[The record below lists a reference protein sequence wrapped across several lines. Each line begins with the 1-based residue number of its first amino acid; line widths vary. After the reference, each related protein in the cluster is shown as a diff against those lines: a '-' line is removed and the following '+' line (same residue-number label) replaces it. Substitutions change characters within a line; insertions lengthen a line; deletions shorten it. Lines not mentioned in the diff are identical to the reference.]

1 MILKYVVPLL
11 AVLMLGFAVLHVVRS
26 AEEKP
31 AASPPLS
38 PAEPP
43 FEHTLAATGVI
54 EASTANVAVASPLP
68 GIVAR
73 VFVRAGDHVAAAAP
87 LFALDDRPLLAERL
101 VRETRLATAQAEL
114 RRLESLPR
122 SEELPASAARIRE
135 AQALLRERRVN
146 HDRGK
151 ELFAK
156 NLIGADELEQ
166 RQAMMEAAREQLARA
181 EADDRLLKAGA
192 SETDRAIARARIS
205 EAEAMVRQV
214 QTDLERLTV
223 HAPVAG
229 TVLQVNVRVGE
240 AVGARTETPPI
251 LLGETRP
258 LHVRVDLDEQH
269 IGRFQPEAPATASR
283 RGAPQPVFPLHF
295 VRVEPLVVLKRTL
308 TGDVSE
314 RTDARVL
321 QVIYELQPGRET
333 LYVGQ
338 QMDVF
343 IATATPAAP
352 GPR

>member
-11 AVLMLGFAVLHVVRS
+11 ALLMLGFAVLHVVRS

-31 AASPPLS
+31 TASPPLP
-38 PAEPP
+38 PAEAPY
-43 FEHTLAATGVI
+43 EHTLAATGVI

-73 VFVRAGDHVAAAAP
+73 VFVHAGEHVATGAP
-87 LFALDDRPLLAERL
+87 LFALDDRPLLAERR
-101 VRETRLATAQAEL
+101 VRETRLATAQTEL

-122 SEELPASAARIRE
+122 AEQLPASAARVRE
-135 AQALLRERRVN
+135 AQALLRERTVN

-166 RQAMMEAAREQLARA
+166 RQAMMEVAREQLARA

-192 SETDRAIARARIS
+192 SETDRAIARARIT

-229 TVLQVNVRVGE
+229 TVLQVNVRAGE
-240 AVGARTETPPI
+240 AVGARPETPI

-269 IGRFQPEAPATASR
+269 IARFQPDVPATASR

-295 VRVEPLVVLKRTL
+295 VRVEPLVVLKRAL

-321 QVIYELQPGRET
+321 QVIYELEPGRER

-343 IATATPAAP
+343 IAMPDH
-352 GPR
+352 

>member
-31 AASPPLS
+31 AASPPLP
-38 PAEPP
+38 PAEAP
-43 FEHTLAATGVI
+43 FEQTLAATGVI

-68 GIVAR
+68 GIIAR
-73 VFVRAGDHVAAAAP
+73 VFVKAGEHVEAGAP
-87 LFALDDRPLLAERL
+87 LFALDDRPLLAERR

-122 SEELPASAARIRE
+122 PEELPSSAARIRE
-135 AQALLRERRVN
+135 ARALLRERTLN

-151 ELFAK
+151 ELFDRE
-156 NLIGADELEQ
+156 LIGADELDQ
-166 RQAMMEAAREQLARA
+166 RRAMMEAAREQLARA

-192 SETDRAIARARIS
+192 SETDRAIARARIA
-205 EAEAMVRQV
+205 EAEAMVRQI

-223 HAPVAG
+223 HAPAAG
-229 TVLQVNVRVGE
+229 TILQVNVRVGE
-240 AVGARTETPPI
+240 SVGARPETPPI

-258 LHVRVDLDEQH
+258 LHLRVDLDEHH
-269 IGRFQPEAPATASR
+269 IARFQPEAPANAAR
-283 RGAPQPVFPLHF
+283 RGAPQPVFPLRF
-295 VRVEPLVVLKRTL
+295 VRIEPFVVLKRAL

-314 RTDARVL
+314 RTDTRVL
-321 QVIYELQPGRET
+321 QVIYELEPGRER

-343 IATATPAAP
+343 ISATH
-352 GPR
+352 